1 MKISSLWRDPVVSGV
16 LSTGISSFIWPFVLG
31 TDQEDEMLQEWGRFW
46 GEQSIQNWMFVAA
59 VSISI
64 GLAVYAF
71 QKWRESRHRTCL
83 SSKAWFFLVNEKLN
97 DCTSA
102 RIYLRKF
109 DHPDNFREDHKS
121 VLMDMMKTIKA
132 RVAAGADIKI
142 ISYNDNGDKTGLE
155 WLISELNGR
164 AEVDKFVKIVTTQI
178 AANSSS
184 MYLFDDKSIVFNRRI
199 GNSTQYYCESHT
211 GSIIFEFARNGFE
224 GYWGRV

>member
-1 MKISSLWRDPVVSGV
+1 MQFMNLWRDPVVSGV
-16 LSTGISSFIWPFVLG
+16 LSSGISSVLWPFILDGDKTEG
-31 TDQEDEMLQEWGRFW
+31 TLPWWLVFW
-46 GEQSIQNWMFVAA
+46 GETGVQNWMFVAA
-59 VSISI
+59 VSIAI

-71 QKWRESRHRTCL
+71 QKWLQSRDRACL
-83 SSKAWFFLVNEKLN
+83 SSREWFSLVNQKLN

-109 DHPDNFREDHKS
+109 DHPDNFREEHK
-121 VLMDMMKTIKA
+121 VILMQMMNTIKS

-155 WLISELNGR
+155 WLISELKER
-164 AEVDKFVKIVTTQI
+164 TAVDSCIKIVQTQI

-184 MYLFDDKSIVFNRRI
+184 MYLFDDKSIVFNRRA
-199 GNSTQYYCESHT
+199 GKSMQYYCESHT
-211 GSIIFEFARNGFE
+211 GSIHFEFVRDGFD